1 MKLSVAELS
10 KIDFASTHRW
20 SVTLD
25 GIGISTSRGTYI
37 PATNVEEHMN
47 GIESKSVDVGPA
59 SYSLPH
65 KQTGP
70 SLSISYIDDKDYTI
84 HLQLRDWIKE
94 AFDKGRIYFSKK
106 KKLTII
112 KYGLKDEVISDSAY
126 EVLPAFDMKFV
137 GDNNISLLSNSMSLV
152 VLSIIKQ

>member
-10 KIDFASTHRW
+10 GIDFGSTHRW

-25 GIGISTSRGTYI
+25 GIGISTGKGLYI
-37 PATNVEEHMN
+37 PATNVEEHIN
-47 GIESKSVDVGPA
+47 GIESKSVDVGA
-59 SYSLPH
+59 SSYSLPH

-70 SLSISYIDDKDYTI
+70 NISITYIDDKDYTI

-106 KKLTII
+106 KVCKVI

-126 EVLPAFDMKFV
+126 EVLPAFDLKFV
-137 GDNNISLLSNSMSLV
+137 GDNNVSLLSNSMSLV
-152 VLSIIKQ
+152 VLSIVK